1 MTYDNS
7 SPAPGPVVIT
17 AFPSFFKI
25 TIIWPEPSIPNG
37 IIAHY
42 EVYYGRPHFKPSVM
56 NTTTG
61 LDTSFTTPGQLEPG
75 TEMFFT
81 VTAYTR
87 VGGGEPVTVIVS
99 TLNRPCECVEFANNQ
114 QP

>member
-17 AFPSFFKI
+17 AFPSFFNI
-25 TIIWPEPSIPNG
+25 TIIWQEPSISNG
-37 IIAHY
+37 IITHY
-42 EVYYGRPHFKPSVM
+42 EVYYGRRHFKPSVM

-61 LDTSFTTPGQLEPG
+61 LNTIFTTFGHLKPG

-81 VTAYTR
+81 VRAYTR
-87 VGGGEPVTVIVS
+87 VGGGEPATINMS
-99 TLNRPCECVEFANNQ
+99 TLNRPCEYVELTTAIL
-114 QP
+114 